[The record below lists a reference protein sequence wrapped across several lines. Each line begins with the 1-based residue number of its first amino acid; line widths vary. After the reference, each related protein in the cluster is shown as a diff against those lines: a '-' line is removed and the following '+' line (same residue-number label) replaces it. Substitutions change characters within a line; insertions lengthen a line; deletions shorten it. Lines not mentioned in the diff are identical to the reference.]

1 MITIEGV
8 ERDVFIAALQV
19 GAEEALLHAQRVPGP
34 GAGGCGDKF
43 CSNMSHATMAF
54 RAGVLE
60 GVADLLLAQ
69 DQSHE

>member
-1 MITIEGV
+1 MIVIDGIERG
-8 ERDVFIAALQV
+8 VFIAALEA
-19 GAEEALLHAQRVPGP
+19 GAEEAFIHSQRVPGP

-60 GVADLLLAQ
+60 GVADQLLAQ